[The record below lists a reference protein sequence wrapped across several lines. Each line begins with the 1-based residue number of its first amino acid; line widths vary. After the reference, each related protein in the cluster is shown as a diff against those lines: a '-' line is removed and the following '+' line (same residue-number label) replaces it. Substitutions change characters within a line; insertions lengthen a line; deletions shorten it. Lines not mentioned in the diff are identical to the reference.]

1 MDIVSKSEEMAM
13 KHPRRAV
20 REEVLTG
27 GVVAAAII
35 LFVGTGSEVLSGAV
49 QAFIG
54 LNGGPDRAVTVAL
67 ILNVALILF
76 GWQHHKKLT
85 MKISERTQAAE
96 QAQFL
101 ADTDMLTGLFNRRA
115 LMIRGQKML
124 DDAAQAN
131 RDVALMLLDLDHF
144 KSVNDNHGHSGGDKI
159 LQQAAEHLTRTLP
172 DDSLKARLG
181 GDEFVAMLNIPRGA
195 RAAVDALSYD
205 LLVGLREQLRYD
217 GKPVHVGASLGVA
230 LAQSADTSMDTL
242 IRQADIAMYHCKD
255 SGRGR
260 QIWYESGMEM
270 AAQARSKWENAI
282 SAGMQNG
289 EFTPHFEP
297 QVELSTGRIL
307 GFEMLMRW
315 ESAELGHV
323 PPERFIPLAEHAGLI
338 SDLSFQVARDAMILA
353 RQWSPSISLSL
364 NISPLQL
371 KDPWFSQKLTKLIVE
386 TGLPAHQLEVEITE
400 TALIEDKAL
409 IHAIITS
416 LKNQGVRLTLDS
428 FGTGYASLSH
438 LRTLPFDRIKIDRSF
453 IAAMG
458 HSPDAKAIVMAVLR
472 LGESLGTSIVAKGV
486 EDGATADALMAL
498 GCKEAQGWHFG
509 QTLSPSE
516 LLSLLQERGLMRD
529 TSPPSNQDSAETP
542 ASDYKQAI

>member
-1 MDIVSKSEEMAM
+1 MSNSEEMLR
-13 KHPRRAV
+13 KQPRRPV
-20 REEVLTG
+20 RDDVLTL
-27 GVVAAAII
+27 GVVIAAII
-35 LFVGTGSEVLSGAV
+35 LFVGTGSEVLSSAV

-76 GWQHHKKLT
+76 GWQHHKDLTQKLA
-85 MKISERTQAAE
+85 ERTQQAE

-101 ADTDMLTGLFNRRA
+101 ADTDMLTGLLNRRA
-115 LMIRGQKML
+115 LMSRGQKML
-124 DDAAQAN
+124 DDAMAGK
-131 RDVALMLLDLDHF
+131 REVALMLLDLDHF

-159 LQQAAEHLTRTLP
+159 LQQAAQHLVATLP
-172 DDSLKARLG
+172 GDSVKARLG
-181 GDEFVAMLNIPRGA
+181 GDEFVAMLDIQRGA
-195 RAAVDALSYD
+195 RAAVDALAHD
-205 LLVGLREQLRYD
+205 LLAGLREQLLYD
-217 GKPVHVGASLGVA
+217 GKPVHVGASLGIA
-230 LAQSADTSMDTL
+230 LAQQADTKMDML

-260 QIWYESGMEM
+260 QIWYEGGMEM
-270 AAQARSKWENAI
+270 AAQARSKWEAAI
-282 SAGMQNG
+282 TTGMQNG

-353 RQWSPSISLSL
+353 RQWSPDISLSL

-386 TGLPAHQLEVEITE
+386 TGLPAQQLEVEITE
-400 TALIEDKAL
+400 TALIDDRAL

-458 HSPDAKAIVMAVLR
+458 HSADAKAIVMAVLR

-486 EDGATADALMAL
+486 EDAATAKALMLL

-509 QTLSPSE
+509 HTLSPAE
-516 LLSLLQERGLMRD
+516 LLTMLHERGLMRD
-529 TSPPSNQDSAETP
+529 ISAAAPNQSIAAATTDFRH
-542 ASDYKQAI
+542 AI